1 MTTATKTMPK
11 EIYRYI
17 EHEIMNYPRM
27 IERIKELTQYLK
39 CEKNPQSPPYNAFHL
54 DIRIE
59 RLSTIV
65 QSIETVIRNLNSL
78 GEPYQEFIKLRYWR
92 TNSNATMEGIAQKIH
107 VSRRTAY
114 NMQNRIIQ
122 MVASELGEWN

>member
-17 EHEIMNYPRM
+17 EHEIINYPRM
-27 IERIKELTQYLK
+27 IDRINELTRKQ
-39 CEKNPQSPPYNAFHL
+39 EKNLHTHYNTLYL

-59 RLSTIV
+59 RLSTVV
-65 QSIETVIRNLNSL
+65 QCIENVICTLNSL
-78 GEPYQEFIKLRYWR
+78 GDPYLEFIKLRYWR
-92 TNSNATMEGIAQKIH
+92 TNSNQTMEGIAQKIH

-114 NMQNRIIQ
+114 NMQNRIVQ
-122 MVASELGEWN
+122 MVASELGEWQ

>member
-17 EHEIMNYPRM
+17 EHELINYPRM
-27 IERIKELTQYLK
+27 IERINELTQYLQH
-39 CEKNPQSPPYNAFHL
+39 EKNPQSPPYNTLHL

-59 RLSTIV
+59 RLSTV
-65 QSIETVIRNLNSL
+65 VRCIENVIRNLNSL
-78 GEPYQEFIKLRYWR
+78 GDPYQEFIKLRYWR
-92 TNSNATMEGIAQKIH
+92 INSNTTMEGIAQKIH